1 MTAEQFTYWLQG
13 FMELTTM
20 NHLSTTQFQ
29 IVKDHLDLVFEKQ
42 TPNRLTSIPGN
53 GISQPYPGPMTTGP
67 YTSPNQPLNDWS
79 EILEKLTSN
88 PNQVTCGDVSKGLIC

>member
-42 TPNRLTSIPGN
+42 TPNRLTSTPPQPYVT
-53 GISQPYPGPMTTGP
+53 QPYPGPLTTNP
-67 YTSPNQPLNDWS
+67 FIDPNQIICGTGGISSPT
-79 EILEKLTSN
+79 TSLL
-88 PNQVTCGDVSKGLIC
+88 C